1 MLLSLLI
8 RGKDFKGDT
17 GWIFYQNRL
26 FQNGLT
32 LSVCAGKELMAGKQP
47 GMSPSA
53 YDNTQRICAESLKTS
68 RHLLL

>member
-1 MLLSLLI
+1 MLFFLI
-8 RGKDFKGDT
+8 RLKDSGGDIA
-17 GWIFYQNRL
+17 WIFQQDSL

-47 GMSPSA
+47 GMRPSA